1 MVGKLMRNSIVL
13 MMLVLLSGTALATPQ
28 IQHWTTGNGARV
40 YYVEAPELPMLDV
53 RVVFDAGSARDGD
66 LPGLAMITNGLL
78 TDGAGKLDADGI
90 AESIDRVGAQLSVDS
105 LRDMALVSLRTLT
118 EETALKQSLD
128 VLSSVINGPTFEQDD
143 IDRNLQA
150 MKIGLR
156 QEEQAPDEVAS
167 KAFYRVLYKDHPYAM
182 PSNGTNESLPLLNRE
197 RIVAF
202 HQKYYV
208 AKNAVIVLVGAIDRG
223 RAEQIA
229 EQVIG
234 NLPAGERAA
243 GLPGVHA
250 VKGQREEIAF
260 PSTQSHIYIGVPVLS
275 RDDPDYFPLYVGNH
289 VLGGS
294 GLVSRISEEVREK
307 RGLAYSSYSYFS
319 PMRGPGPFQ
328 VGLQTKNSQARE
340 AENVVMTT
348 LKDFIDKGP
357 SAEELESSIQNI
369 TGGFPLRIA
378 SNKDIVSYLAV
389 IGFYDLPL
397 DYLDTFVDSVKQV
410 TIEQIRDAFQRRV
423 KLDQLSTIVVG
434 QPGEA

>member
-1 MVGKLMRNSIVL
+1 
-13 MMLVLLSGTALATPQ
+13 
-28 IQHWTTGNGARV
+28 
-40 YYVEAPELPMLDV
+40 
-53 RVVFDAGSARDGD
+53 
-66 LPGLAMITNGLL
+66 MITNGLL